1 MAQISYTNTITD
13 ASHFDA
19 TFIMQNY
26 NNVINQVNGN
36 LDEDNVKSAS
46 KLSIASLIVDDGIL
60 PIAIEPPGSLTI
72 KNEENYDFLIRGAE
86 ANILLKCDETG
97 VTIGA

>member
-13 ASHFDA
+13 ATQFDA

-36 LDEDNVKSAS
+36 LNEDNVNAS
-46 KLSIASLIVDDGIL
+46 SDLSIASLIVDDGIL
-60 PIAIEPPGSLTI
+60 PITSEPVGNLVV
-72 KNEENYDFLIRGAE
+72 KNEENYDFLIRDAG
-86 ANILLKCDETG
+86 ANILFKCDETG